1 MGNSSFAVLVLLM
14 LGVAVGVFMMTPH
27 ERRSMASFGNP
38 LPWSVQR

>member
-1 MGNSSFAVLVLLM
+1 MANSSFAVLVA
-14 LGVAVGVFMMTPH
+14 VAVFMMTPH